1 VKKNVVPLHGQGT
14 HKMKTDISGMIKTA
28 ALATAILCCLPLA
41 VFAQAED
48 PIVEAEADSTVS
60 RKRSLN
66 GYPYVYYT
74 PETELAVGAGG
85 IMIFYTSD
93 EPNLSPSKV
102 TLSAYYSTNGS
113 YKAALTPVIYMNE
126 DKVYATMPVSAG
138 HFVDKF
144 WGIGNQTPDTG
155 SENYIRDEFAASLT
169 VQLPPV
175 WFSADRAGFIFDYAD
190 TQIDDETDNSFLVN
204 DEVVGSSGGQLIGIG
219 TDLVWD
225 TRDHKFFP
233 NTGAYQYFKLVVYPE
248 IGDFIFYNLEL
259 DVRHYHAFAPNHVL
273 AGNLYFATAVGEVP
287 FYKLP
292 ALGGQNRMR
301 GYFYGRYRD
310 NVYSVLQIEYRQFVS
325 RKFGFVT
332 FAGIGDVAPNL
343 LKFRID
349 EIKLS
354 GGVGL
359 RYLFNAEQK
368 VNLRVDLGIGEDGNT
383 GIYFGLEEAF

>member
-1 VKKNVVPLHGQGT
+1 
-14 HKMKTDISGMIKTA
+14 
-28 ALATAILCCLPLA
+28 
-41 VFAQAED
+41 
-48 PIVEAEADSTVS
+48 
-60 RKRSLN
+60 
-66 GYPYVYYT
+66 
-74 PETELAVGAGG
+74 
-85 IMIFYTSD
+85 MIFYTSD
-93 EPNLSPSKV
+93 EPNLSPSKL

-126 DKVYATMPVSAG
+126 DKVYATMPVSVG

-144 WGIGNQTPDTG
+144 WGIGNQAPDTDNA
-155 SENYIRDEFAASLT
+155 NYTRDELAVSFTL
-169 VQLPPV
+169 QLPPV
-175 WFSADRAGFIFDYAD
+175 WFSADRAGIVFDYSD
-190 TQIDDETDNSFLVN
+190 TQIDDENSNSFLVN
-204 DEVVGSSGGQLIGIG
+204 DEVVGSNGGQLIGIG

-233 NTGAYQYFKLVVYPE
+233 NSGAYQYFKLVVYPDV
-248 IGDFIFYNLEL
+248 GDFTFYNVEL
-259 DVRHYHAFAPNHVL
+259 DVRHFHGFSPNHVL

-310 NVYSVLQIEYRQFVS
+310 NVYSVLQMEYRQFVW
-325 RKFGFVT
+325 RKFGFVA

-349 EIKLS
+349 EMKLS

-359 RYLFNAEQK
+359 RYLFNKEQK